1 MREPLISNV
10 SDTARWMAA
19 ERAVESVRPD
29 ALFIDPFANRL
40 AGDRGRAIAAT
51 APRLTR
57 NGWPSVIRTKLIDD
71 LVAESV
77 KRGCERVLNL
87 AAGFDTRPYRLE
99 LPTGLEWIE
108 ADLPEIINEKQR
120 LLTGNA

>member
-57 NGWPSVIRTKLIDD
+57 NGWPSATARFGRSISTTSVAIELDQP
-71 LVAESV
+71 LVAAIYTFGMTQIS
-77 KRGCERVLNL
+77 
-87 AAGFDTRPYRLE
+87 
-99 LPTGLEWIE
+99 
-108 ADLPEIINEKQR
+108 
-120 LLTGNA
+120 